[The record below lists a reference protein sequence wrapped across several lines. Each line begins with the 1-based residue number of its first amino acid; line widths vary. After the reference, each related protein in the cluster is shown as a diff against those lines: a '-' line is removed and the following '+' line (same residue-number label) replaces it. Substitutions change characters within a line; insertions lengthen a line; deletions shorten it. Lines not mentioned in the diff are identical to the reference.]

1 MSGVT
6 SRNADRSTLRSTAW
20 LRKRAGVIAV
30 FLLLF
35 VVWEFG
41 VRALGIKEYLLPPP
55 STVWSEYLKRHS
67 IVMQGAWVTTQEILL
82 GYALAVLVSIPLA
95 LAVVRWRIMEEA
107 VYPVIVFLQ
116 IPQTMR
122 AGRLTRSD
130 AILEAVRSRAPR
142 AALAMEIL
150 FDLTA
155 IAVVAIILHA
165 TWPLFLKS
173 WERNTFVGA
182 VGDFT
187 APVWPVK
194 LVIMIGAAMLILQF
208 ARRAIANLARIL
220 GAIDNTPREETP

>member
-1 MSGVT
+1 MPPVAGNKGQGPLTLVVRGLDALTIAFNVIGTMLIVALMVLIGADVAGRGLFNAPISGVPELV
-6 SRNADRSTLRSTAW
+6 TL
-20 LRKRAGVIAV
+20 
-30 FLLLF
+30 
-35 VVWEFG
+35 
-41 VRALGIKEYLLPPP
+41 
-55 STVWSEYLKRHS
+55 S
-67 IVMQGAWVTTQEILL
+67 IV
-82 GYALAVLVSIPLA
+82 
-95 LAVVRWRIMEEA
+95 
-107 VYPVIVFLQ
+107 VIVFLQ

-122 AGRLTRSD
+122 AGWLTRSD